1 MLVQQHNGG
10 HIMDQDINLNMKEL
24 TIAPRTGKRY
34 LQLLESAIGSP
45 IPNSLKDILIKYAG
59 LSVVENTFKDS
70 SNTEWELKT
79 FDYVPSIIDLTKEFI
94 EGGWGKKLPFGFD
107 PGGWHY
113 CLSFEE
119 ESFGKV
125 MVNRWTDHVLEDQ
138 FIVIADSLE
147 DFINGLEERREELV

>member
-1 MLVQQHNGG
+1 
-10 HIMDQDINLNMKEL
+10 MKEL
-24 TIAPRTGKRY
+24 TIAPRAGKRY
-34 LQLLESAIGSP
+34 LQLLENAIGSILP
-45 IPNSLKDILIKYAG
+45 ESLRGLVVKYAG
-59 LSVVENTFKDS
+59 LAVLENTFRDKN
-70 SNTEWELKT
+70 NTEWELQA
-79 FDYVPSIIDLTKEFI
+79 FDHVASMVDLTKEFI
-94 EGGWGKKLPFGFD
+94 EKGWGKKLPFGFD

-125 MVNRWTDHVLEDQ
+125 MVNRWTDHVPEDQ